1 MAKAIDYNALNQILD
16 TTFGRSST
24 PLTASYTVKFSFSGG
39 DRLLATYIGII
50 NFSSRSDAQTVKKS
64 SEEDADKLVKSYV
77 KSLKEKYKDITG
89 ESISLK
95 EVDQTDSVEMIG
107 GGYHHTP
114 KRSAYYRKT
123 FIFEMA

>member
-1 MAKAIDYNALNQILD
+1 MAKVIDYNALSQILD
-16 TTFGRSST
+16 TTFGKSST
-24 PLTASYTVKFSFSGG
+24 PQTASYTVKFSFSGS

-50 NFSSRSDAQTVKKS
+50 NFSSRTDALTVKKS
-64 SEEDADKLVKSYV
+64 SSEDADKLVKAYV
-77 KSLKEKYKDITG
+77 KSLKERYKDITG
-89 ESISLK
+89 EAISLK

>member
-16 TTFGRSST
+16 NTFGRSST
-24 PLTASYTVKFSFSGG
+24 PKTASYTVKFSFSGG
-39 DRLLATYIGII
+39 DRLIATYIGII
-50 NFSSRSDAQTVKKS
+50 NFSSRADAQIVKKS
-64 SEEDADKLVKSYV
+64 SEEDANKLVKGYV
-77 KSLKEKYKDITG
+77 KSLKERYKDLTG

-95 EVDQTDSVEMIG
+95 DVDEADSVEMIG

-123 FIFEMA
+123 FIFELA